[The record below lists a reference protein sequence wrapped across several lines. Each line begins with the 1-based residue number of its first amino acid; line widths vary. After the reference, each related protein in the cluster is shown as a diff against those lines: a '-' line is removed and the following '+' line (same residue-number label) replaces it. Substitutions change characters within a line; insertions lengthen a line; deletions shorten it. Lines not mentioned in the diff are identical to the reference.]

1 MRKRVLKSSIIIAV
15 IMAILSSCCLD
26 SESFIPVIID
36 AISISWLIFMYAV
49 NK

>member
-15 IMAILSSCCLD
+15 IMAILSTCCLD

-36 AISISWLIFMYAV
+36 AISISWLTFMYAV